1 MKGIFRYLSARLPDA
16 FGPAFFLFAGA
27 AIVSGIACYALL
39 GPEAFEHALG
49 RDGDMLL
56 SLLPRILAAVSVAGL
71 VQAIVPRERLGAL
84 LGRESGL
91 RGLVI
96 AALAG
101 MVTPGGPFASF
112 TFMVMLRD
120 SGIDRGAMVAYTTG
134 WALLGIQRILVWD
147 IPMMG
152 PDFTILRFAVSAPLP
167 ILAGLL
173 ARRIPIDPFTG
184 WRMESS
190 VSGEQR
196 K

>member
-1 MKGIFRYLSARLPDA
+1 MKNVARYLAVRLPDA
-16 FGPAFFLFAGA
+16 FGPAFFLFAGI
-27 AIVSGIACYALL
+27 AIVSGIACYAVL
-39 GPEAFEHALG
+39 GREAFENAIA
-49 RDGDMLL
+49 RDADLLL

-71 VQAIVPRERLGAL
+71 VQAIVPRDRLGAL

-120 SGIDRGAMVAYTTG
+120 SGIDRGALVAYATG
-134 WALLGIQRILVWD
+134 WALLGLQRILVWD

-152 PDFTILRFAVSAPLP
+152 AEFTVLRFAVSAPLP
-167 ILAGLL
+167 ILAGLI
-173 ARRIPIDPFTG
+173 ARRIPVDPFG
-184 WRMESS
+184 AEPPGLADRE
-190 VSGEQR
+190 EDR
-196 K
+196 R

>member
-1 MKGIFRYLSARLPDA
+1 MRTAVRYLAERLPEA
-16 FGPAFFLFAGA
+16 FGPAFFLFAGIA
-27 AIVSGIACYALL
+27 LASGTACYVLL
-39 GPEAFEHALG
+39 GPEAFERALD
-49 RDGDMLL
+49 RDGHLL
-56 SLLPRILAAVSVAGL
+56 LALFPRILAAVAVAGL
-71 VQAIVPRERLGAL
+71 VQAIVPREKLGAL
-84 LGRESGL
+84 LGRESGV
-91 RGLVI
+91 RGLAI

-120 SGIDRGAMVAYTTG
+120 SGIDRGALVAYATG

-173 ARRIPIDPFTG
+173 ARRIPVEPFG
-184 WRMESS
+184 RHLPGAGRDRED
-190 VSGEQR
+190 GR
-196 K
+196 